1 MAMRIV
7 AWVALLLL
15 IGLVEVDPA
24 ASETYP
30 LGPIRIIAPGPPG
43 SPRDIRA
50 RWAADKLGHALGQV
64 VIVDNR
70 PGAGGNIGM
79 EAAAKSAP
87 DGRTLVI
94 ADIGTLAQNP
104 HLYDRTGY
112 NALADFVPVI
122 RLVESPLL
130 LAVSNELPVHSV
142 DDLVRLARQKPGQ
155 LSFGSAGIGTP
166 PHLAAELFNRVANI
180 DVVHV
185 PYKGSPP
192 ALNDLVAGRIA
203 YVIDNIG
210 LLLPQVT
217 PGKIRALAITGTKRI
232 DAAPNVPTLAEAG
245 FPDYEYTAWM
255 GIAVPAGTPKEIVNR
270 LNAELSRALREPSAQ
285 SWFEAQGATIVA
297 DTPEVFAETVRF
309 EYARWEKI
317 IREAHIKAE

>member
-1 MAMRIV
+1 MRIV

-70 PGAGGNIGM
+70 PGAGGNIGT

-155 LSFGSAGIGTP
+155 LSFGSGGIGTP
-166 PHLAAELFNRVANI
+166 PHLAAELFNRIANI

-217 PGKIRALAITGTKRI
+217 PGKIRALAITGAKRI
-232 DAAPNVPTLAEAG
+232 DAAPSVPTLAEVG
-245 FPDYEYTAWM
+245 FPEYEYTPWM

-285 SWFEAQGATIVA
+285 SWFAAQGATIVA

>member
-1 MAMRIV
+1 MAMHIV
-7 AWVALLLL
+7 AWVTLLVL
-15 IGLVEVDPA
+15 IGLVKVDPA
-24 ASETYP
+24 ASQTYP
-30 LGPIRIIAPGPPG
+30 SGPIRIIAPGPPG

-50 RWAADKLGHALGQV
+50 RWVADKLGPAIGQV

-87 DGRTLVI
+87 DGRTLAIV
-94 ADIGTLAQNP
+94 DVGTLAQNP

-112 NALADFVPVI
+112 NALADFIPVI

-130 LAVSNELPVHSV
+130 LAVSSELSVHTV

-155 LSFGSAGIGTP
+155 LSFGSGGIGTP
-166 PHLAAELFNRVANI
+166 PHLAAELFNRVAKI
-180 DVVHV
+180 DVLHV

-192 ALNDLVAGRIA
+192 ALNDLVAGRLA

-217 PGKIRALAITGTKRI
+217 PGKIRALAITGSKRI
-232 DAAPNVPTLAEAG
+232 DAAPGVPTLAEVG
-245 FPDYEYTAWM
+245 FPEYEYTPWM
-255 GIAVPAGTPKEIVNR
+255 GIAVPAGTPREIVDR
-270 LNAELSRALREPSAQ
+270 LNAELSRALQEPSAQ
-285 SWFEAQGATIVA
+285 SWFKAQGGTIVA
-297 DTPEVFAETVRF
+297 DTPEAFAETVRF
-309 EYARWEKI
+309 EHARWGKI

>member
-1 MAMRIV
+1 MPGANANMPPWQVGGHGDAHR
-7 AWVALLLL
+7 
-15 IGLVEVDPA
+15 GLGGA
-24 ASETYP
+24 ITAYRLGGGRSRSSQTYP
-30 LGPIRIIAPGPPG
+30 SGPIRIIAPGPPG

-50 RWAADKLGHALGQV
+50 RWAADKLGLALGQV

-87 DGRTLVI
+87 NGRTLVI

-104 HLYDRTGY
+104 HLYERTGY

-142 DDLVRLARQKPGQ
+142 DDLVQLARQKPGQ

-192 ALNDLVAGRIA
+192 ALNELVAGRIA

-232 DAAPNVPTLAEAG
+232 DAAPSVPTLTEVG
-245 FPDYEYTAWM
+245 FPEYEYTPWM
-255 GIAVPAGTPKEIVNR
+255 GIAVPAGTPKGNCQS
-270 LNAELSRALREPSAQ
+270 AERGIEPRSSRAKRPKLVR
-285 SWFEAQGATIVA
+285 GAG
-297 DTPEVFAETVRF
+297 RHNRCR
-309 EYARWEKI
+309 YA
-317 IREAHIKAE
+317 

>member
-1 MAMRIV
+1 MHIV
-7 AWVALLLL
+7 AWVALLVL

-24 ASETYP
+24 ASQAYP
-30 LGPIRIIAPGPPG
+30 SGPIRIIVPGPAG
-43 SPRDIRA
+43 GPRDIRA
-50 RWAADKLGHALGQV
+50 RWVADKLGPALNQV

-94 ADIGTLAQNP
+94 VDVGTLAQNP

-122 RLVESPLL
+122 RLVEAPLL
-130 LAVSNELPVHSV
+130 LAVSSELPVQSV

-155 LSFGSAGIGTP
+155 LSFGSPGIGTP
-166 PHLAAELFNRVANI
+166 PHLAAELFNRAANI

-185 PYKGSPP
+185 PYKGSPA
-192 ALNDLVAGRIA
+192 ALNDLAAGRIA
-203 YVIDNIG
+203 YMIDNTG

-217 PGKIRALAITGTKRI
+217 TGKIRALAATGTKHV
-232 DAAPNVPTLAEAG
+232 DAAPGVPTLAEAG
-245 FPDYEYTAWM
+245 FPNNEIIPWM

-270 LNAELSRALREPSAQ
+270 LNAELSRALQEPSAQ
-285 SWFEAQGATIVA
+285 SWFKAQGGTIVA
-297 DTPEVFAETVRF
+297 DTPEVFAEAVRF